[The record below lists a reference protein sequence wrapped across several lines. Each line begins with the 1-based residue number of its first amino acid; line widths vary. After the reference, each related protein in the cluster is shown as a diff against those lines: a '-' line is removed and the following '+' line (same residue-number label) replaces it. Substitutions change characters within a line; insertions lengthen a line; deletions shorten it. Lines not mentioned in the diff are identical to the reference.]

1 MKLRVINT
9 GSIGNC
15 YLFEANDTTLIVECG
30 VRFEDVKKTLNH
42 NFDKVI
48 GAILTHEHGDHSKA
62 VKDFVKR
69 GIDVYCSPGTIDAI
83 NIQHHRLKPLQKKS
97 IQNIGSFQV
106 IGFDVKHDCK
116 EPLGFLIR
124 HKEMGTTLFLTDTY
138 YVENTFKG
146 LNHVIIEAN
155 YSDEIIEQK
164 SFNGTINP
172 FVRDRVYK
180 SHMSLETCIKTLK
193 ANDLSSVKTITL
205 IHLSD
210 SNSDARLF
218 KKRVEQETGIPT
230 YVAEKGMEIILDIF

>member
-1 MKLRVINT
+1 
-9 GSIGNC
+9 
-15 YLFEANDTTLIVECG
+15 
-30 VRFEDVKKTLNH
+30 
-42 NFDKVI
+42 
-48 GAILTHEHGDHSKA
+48 
-62 VKDFVKR
+62 
-69 GIDVYCSPGTIDAI
+69 
-83 NIQHHRLKPLQKKS
+83 
-97 IQNIGSFQV
+97 
-106 IGFDVKHDCK
+106 
-116 EPLGFLIR
+116 
-124 HKEMGTTLFLTDTY
+124 MGTTLFLTDTY

-210 SNSDARLF
+210 SI
-218 KKRVEQETGIPT
+218 VTGKQIGRAH
-230 YVAEKGMEIILDIF
+230 V